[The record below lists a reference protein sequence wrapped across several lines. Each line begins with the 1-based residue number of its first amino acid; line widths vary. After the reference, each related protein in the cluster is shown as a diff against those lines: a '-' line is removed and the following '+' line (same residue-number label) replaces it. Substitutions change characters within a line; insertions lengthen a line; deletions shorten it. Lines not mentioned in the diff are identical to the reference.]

1 MNTMWW
7 VEWEGLANGPHHR
20 KLIEKPVGGY
30 KFLVL
35 LDAHPIPP
43 SQLVEHR
50 IDGQIFSGRRRAW
63 RLFRGDSDSAPRKS
77 MPPLGATFCFLA
89 ARGGDDR
96 TGMREMATAS

>member
-1 MNTMWW
+1 MDHII
-7 VEWEGLANGPHHR
+7 ANF
-20 KLIEKPVGGY
+20 IEQPIGGY

-63 RLFRGDSDSAPRKS
+63 RLRCQSFELSPAKEHAAN
-77 MPPLGATFCFLA
+77 ATFCFLA
-89 ARGGDDR
+89 AEEHPFTSFGPSNQ
-96 TGMREMATAS
+96 TTSLQWAAHLAH